1 VQCCSGVT
9 KPVSGESP
17 VMLYEINEKAIRLE
31 NEGKKIIRLNLG
43 DPDLATPNE
52 IIEAAYAAMKAGK
65 TKYSSSYG
73 ENKLRQKLAESH
85 EVKTENIVIT
95 PGSKWGIFATMY
107 ILMKSGGN
115 VIIPTP
121 YWTAYD
127 LIAKSFGAKTKLL
140 RTEMETEWK
149 VDLGQLESLI
159 DKETKMIIL
168 NNPNNPTSKVLDAKT
183 FDGIVE
189 IADKKGVTI
198 LSDEVYATIAFT
210 KTKSILEY
218 GFDHTHILTNG
229 FSKTFTMT
237 GWRIGYIVAC
247 KELVDKITRLNQI
260 TINNVPVFIQ
270 EAALKGLEMEKQ
282 LATTIRDEY
291 QERAKMATKTL
302 SKAGFSF
309 TKPEAPFYVF
319 PKHPGLDSE
328 KFTLD
333 LLDKGVAV
341 APGTSFGDYRE
352 HFRISL
358 TAPRNQ
364 IKRAMDIMSGAL

>member
-1 VQCCSGVT
+1 VLFRSKKEVNERLNT
-9 KPVSGESP
+9 V
-17 VMLYEINEKAIRLE
+17 LYEINERALKLE
-31 NEGKKIIRLNLG
+31 SEGKKIIRLNLG

-52 IIEAAYAAMKAGK
+52 IIEAAYNAMKAGK

-73 ENKLRQKLAESH
+73 ELKLREKLAALH
-85 EVKTENIVIT
+85 GVKAENVVIT

-107 ILMKSGGN
+107 LMLRGGGN

-127 LIAKSFGAKTKLL
+127 LTAKSLGAKTKLL
-140 RTEMETEWK
+140 RTEMENGWK
-149 VDLGQLESLI
+149 VDLDKLEAMI
-159 DKETKMIIL
+159 DKDTRMIIL
-168 NNPNNPTSKVLDAKT
+168 NNPNNPTSKVIDAET
-183 FDGIVE
+183 LDGIVE
-189 IADKKGVTI
+189 IANKKGVTI
-198 LSDEVYATIAFT
+198 LSDEVYSTIAFT
-210 KTKSILEY
+210 KAKSISEY
-218 GFDHTHILTNG
+218 NGGHKHILSNG

-237 GWRIGYIVAC
+237 GWRIGYIIAD
-247 KELVDKITRLNQI
+247 KQLVDNITKLNQI

-282 LATTIRDEY
+282 LATTIKDEY

-302 SKAGFSF
+302 AKAGLSF
-309 TKPEAPFYVF
+309 TKPEAPFYIF
-319 PKHPGLDSE
+319 PKRQGLDSE
-328 KFTLD
+328 KFTLE

-358 TAPRNQ
+358 TAPREE
-364 IKRAMDIMSGAL
+364 IKKALDIISGALG

>member
-1 VQCCSGVT
+1 
-9 KPVSGESP
+9 
-17 VMLYEINEKAIRLE
+17 MLYEINEKAIRLE

-73 ENKLRQKLAESH
+73 ETNLRERLAELH
-85 EVKTENIVIT
+85 GVKAENVVIT

-107 ILMKSGGN
+107 LMMKAGGN

-127 LIAKSFGAKTKLL
+127 LIAKSLGAQTKLL
-140 RTEMETEWK
+140 RTEMEDGWK
-149 VDLGQLESLI
+149 VDLDKLEAMI
-159 DKETKMIIL
+159 DKNTRMIIL
-168 NNPNNPTSKVLDAKT
+168 NNPNNPTSKVMDAET
-183 FDGIVE
+183 LDGIVE
-189 IADKKGVTI
+189 IANKKGVTI
-198 LSDEVYATIAFT
+198 LSDEVYGTISFV

-218 GFDHTHILTNG
+218 DGNHTHILSNG

-237 GWRIGYIVAC
+237 GWRIGYIIAN
-247 KELVDKITRLNQI
+247 KQLVDNITKLNQI

-270 EAALKGLEMEKQ
+270 EAALKGLEMQKQ
-282 LATTIRDEY
+282 IATKIKEEY
-291 QERAKMATKTL
+291 QERATMASKTL
-302 SKAGFSF
+302 AKAGLSF

-319 PKHPGLDSE
+319 PKRQGLNSE

-341 APGTSFGDYRE
+341 APGTSFGDYKE

-358 TAPRNQ
+358 TAPREE
-364 IKRAMDIMSGAL
+364 IKTALDIISEALK